1 MFQDDEVEGL
11 TWVGRPL
18 ELVRALD
25 SVYLDQARAN
35 LSAYVATTL
44 RYSQLVGGRY
54 NPPGEFG
61 ALYTSDD
68 EATAWEEIAARFRRE
83 GIRALPPDM
92 GLLGILVPVGRYADL
107 TDGATQAAW
116 EIDATALTA
125 EAPTEAQR
133 NACWV
138 VARSI
143 RVVAD
148 FLQAPSAR
156 AHGMNVPL
164 FPDREQ
170 SELRLELQ
178 FTRRSAVPRHLQQQA
193 RESW

>member
-1 MFQDDEVEGL
+1 MPRDDQIEGL

-18 ELVRALD
+18 EVVRALD
-25 SVYLDQARAN
+25 PVYLDQARADFP
-35 LSAYVATTL
+35 AYVAATL
-44 RYSQLVGGRY
+44 RYSHLAGGRY

-83 GIRALPPDM
+83 GIPALPLDM
-92 GLLGILVPVGRYADL
+92 GLLGVLVLEGRYVDL
-107 TDGATQAAW
+107 TDKSTRAAW
-116 EIDATALTA
+116 EVDAAALIATS
-125 EAPTEAQR
+125 PTERER
-133 NACWV
+133 NACWG

-143 RVVAD
+143 RPVAD

-156 AHGMNVPL
+156 ASGMNVPL

-170 SELRLELQ
+170 SELRYELQ
-178 FTRRSAVPRHLQQQA
+178 FTRRSAVPSHLQQRP

>member
-1 MFQDDEVEGL
+1 MLQDDEVEGL

-18 ELVRALD
+18 ELVLALD

-35 LSAYVATTL
+35 LPAYVATTL
-44 RYSQLVGGRY
+44 RYSQLVGGKY

-68 EATAWEEIAARFRRE
+68 EETAWEELAARFRRE
-83 GIRALPPDM
+83 GIRELPPDM

-107 TDGATQAAW
+107 TDDATQAAW
-116 EIDATALTA
+116 EIDAGALTA
-125 EAPTEAQR
+125 ESPTEAER
-133 NACWV
+133 NACWA
-138 VARSI
+138 VARAV

-156 AHGMNVPL
+156 ADGMNVPL

-178 FTRRSAVPRHLQQQA
+178 FTRRSIVPEHLRQRP

>member
-1 MFQDDEVEGL
+1 MFHDDEVEGL

-35 LSAYVATTL
+35 LLAYVATTL

-83 GIRALPPDM
+83 GIRELPPDM

-107 TDGATQAAW
+107 TDPATQAAW
-116 EIDATALTA
+116 EVDASALTA
-125 EAPTEAQR
+125 ESPTEAER
-133 NACWV
+133 NACWAA
-138 VARSI
+138 ARAV

-156 AHGMNVPL
+156 AEGMNVPL

-178 FTRRSAVPRHLQQQA
+178 FTRRSTVPEHLRQ
-193 RESW
+193 RPLESW